1 MDYIATGMDSS
12 KWYYLRAGQQRGPMN
27 IKALQGLLES
37 GALPSTTLVWTATQP
52 DWQPANATTLLGNH
66 KTREKYK
73 WLKTAAV
80 LFLVLGAGFGFK
92 HFWKS
97 EPSTRILGKTI
108 NYSGIRNPTIEKRI
122 SSPANIQ
129 PGEQQFLDQYNRL
142 QSEHGHLKAAFATLQ
157 KSVEEKKN
165 EKTLSAATLLK
176 LQGTNRA
183 LADQIE
189 ALKENQADPLI
200 KTKYVGLAR
209 RHAEL
214 ENKFSQS
221 NRKRQELEAQLQQK
235 QSNPNQKELTQ
246 LTEQL
251 GKVSSELRD
260 KKARISTL
268 EGQLQILCATPP
280 KIQNIRSTSPDTP
293 PTPLARVSSVNLK
306 KGVLVLNSGLNIG
319 FSPGDTL
326 RIISKNNGSFLGYA
340 RIQQV
345 LPSRAIANFE
355 GRTIAP
361 LKPGD
366 HIFR

>member
-37 GALPSTTLVWTATQP
+37 GTLPSTTLVWTATQP

-66 KTREKYK
+66 KTREKHK
-73 WLKTAAV
+73 WLKAVAV
-80 LFLVLGAGFGFK
+80 LFLVLGASFGFK
-92 HFWKS
+92 HFWES
-97 EPSTRILGKTI
+97 EPPTRVLGEKI

-122 SSPANIQ
+122 SNPANIQ
-129 PGEQQFLDQYNRL
+129 PGEQQSLDQYNNL
-142 QSEHGHLKAAFATLQ
+142 QSEHGHLKAAFAAMQ
-157 KSVEEKKN
+157 KSVVEKKN

-176 LQGTNRA
+176 LQAANKA
-183 LADQIE
+183 LAEQVE
-189 ALKENQADPLI
+189 ALKENQADRLI

-209 RHAEL
+209 QYAEL
-214 ENKFSQS
+214 EKKFSQS
-221 NRKRQELEAQLQQK
+221 NRKRQELEAQL
-235 QSNPNQKELTQ
+235 
-246 LTEQL
+246 TEQL
-251 GKVSSELRD
+251 GKASSELSD
-260 KKARISTL
+260 KKARIYTL
-268 EGQLQILCATPP
+268 EEKLRALRVIPHNP
-280 KIQNIRSTSPDTP
+280 KNIRSTSPDNSS
-293 PTPLARVSSVNLK
+293 TPLARVSSVNLK
-306 KGVLVLNSGLNIG
+306 KGVLVLNCGSNIG
-319 FSPGDTL
+319 FSPGDAL

-355 GRTIAP
+355 GSTIAS

>member
-1 MDYIATGMDSS
+1 MGYIATGMDSS

-52 DWQPANATTLLGNH
+52 DWQPANTTTLLGNH
-66 KTREKYK
+66 KTREKHK
-73 WLKTAAV
+73 WLKAAAV

-92 HFWKS
+92 HFWES
-97 EPSTRILGKTI
+97 EPPTRVLGEKI

-129 PGEQQFLDQYNRL
+129 PGEQQFLDQYNNL
-142 QSEHGHLKAAFATLQ
+142 QSEHGRLKAAFAALQ
-157 KSVEEKKN
+157 KSVVEKKN

-176 LQGTNRA
+176 LQAANKA
-183 LADQIE
+183 LAEQVE
-189 ALKENQADPLI
+189 ALKKTQADPLI

-209 RHAEL
+209 QYAEL
-214 ENKFSQS
+214 EKKFSQS

-235 QSNPNQKELTQ
+235 QSDPNQKELTQ

-251 GKVSSELRD
+251 GKVSSELSD
-260 KKARISTL
+260 KKARIYTL
-268 EGQLQILCATPP
+268 EEKLKALRVIPP
-280 KIQNIRSTSPDTP
+280 KTQNISSTSPDNSS
-293 PTPLARVSSVNLK
+293 TPLARVSSVNLK
-306 KGVLVLNSGLNIG
+306 KGVLVLNSASNIG

-355 GRTIAP
+355 GSTIAS